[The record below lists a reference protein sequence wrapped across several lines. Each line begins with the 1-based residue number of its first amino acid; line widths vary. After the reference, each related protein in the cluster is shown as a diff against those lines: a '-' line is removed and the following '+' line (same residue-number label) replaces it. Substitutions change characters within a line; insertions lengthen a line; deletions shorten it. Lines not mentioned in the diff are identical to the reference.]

1 MATRHN
7 NPLKFKPN
15 TDFRDL
21 SKFDSI
27 TDSGIYFIND
37 LYDVIHPSTVE
48 QESKPY
54 IDPIVRYPIDYNSQD
69 NSRKYGGYYDNFKS
83 LTISTKD
90 ELFDSVNVP
99 NENNK
104 ISDEGKFMLGGDE
117 FDNGDKASLRFD
129 TKGGY
134 PSFLRGHGNGTTS
147 YRGTTLFNNENTGQ
161 KRSGHQKWFEQI
173 WNQPDPYNYDRYNI
187 NPAHRRGVSIFREVY
202 DPLKKEDNY
211 NDGRFFSSGEDPF
224 ALLGVLIVQG
234 TDHFCIQKFINREYV
249 FYRYRRNGKWGNWK
263 HNLPNV
269 TEYVDSYTKADYD
282 NGIRKDFENINYPI
296 GFDSTQ
302 NRKGYL
308 FHSKDVYSLFE
319 ALYTDTPFTEAEF
332 KKLLDSRIK
341 KSEIDDLVLKSGDT
355 LNELHANI
363 LRFSKKNEVY
373 GRNTLAIIGEF
384 TNGQS
389 PRLAE
394 GENLGVKYKIPD
406 GLLNIASYTHHKD
419 PYKREIIVG
428 DPNTNLLFYV
438 PHLSGIMGRS
448 TSARY
453 LTGYDHNRPWKELPG
468 NKYDFFNTVDLGD
481 AMSTISK
488 KWLRHY
494 KSSPNEYIREMSL
507 PGDTYEAL
515 VYFKVRKGSGYVV
528 YEKLPHPLHLRFSV
542 TQYTNENGFYFNI
555 DYGVEEKKH
564 FMATLDLHGLIAQ
577 GTDNIFR
584 NLEKFSNQEK
594 KAYCWTYAK
603 LDYHPN
609 RMKVEGQVVVVG
621 DYFYPEVSIGYGQ
634 FEVFIDSI
642 YVKKLNNGNWR

>member
-48 QESKPY
+48 HESKPY
-54 IDPIVRYPIDYNSQD
+54 IDPIARYLINYNPKD
-69 NSRKYGGYYDNFKS
+69 NNRKYGGYYDNFKY

-104 ISDEGKFMLGGDE
+104 MSDEGKFMLGGDE

-161 KRSGHQKWFEQI
+161 KRSGHQKWFEQR
-173 WNQPDPYNYDRYNI
+173 WNQPDPYNYDRYSI

-202 DPLKKEDNY
+202 DPLKKADNY

-373 GRNTLAIIGEF
+373 GRNTLAISGEF

-389 PRLAE
+389 PRLSE
-394 GENLGVKYKIPD
+394 GENLGLKYKIPD

-453 LTGYDHNRPWKELPG
+453 LTGYDHNRPWRDLPG
-468 NKYDFFNTVDLGD
+468 NKYSFFNTVDLGD

-515 VYFKVRKGSGYVV
+515 VYFKVRKESGYVV

-542 TQYTNENGFYFNI
+542 TQYTNENGFYFAI
-555 DYGVEEKKH
+555 DYGVDEKKH

-621 DYFYPEVSIGYGQ
+621 DLFYPEVSIGYGQ

>member
-37 LYDVIHPSTVE
+37 LYDVIHPSTTE

-54 IDPIVRYPIDYNSQD
+54 VDPIARYPIDYNPND
-69 NSRKYGGYYDNFKS
+69 NGRKYGGYYDNFKS

-99 NENNK
+99 NKNNE

-147 YRGTTLFNNENTGQ
+147 YRGTTLFNNEDTGQ
-161 KRSGHQKWFEQI
+161 KRSGHQRWFEVI

-187 NPAHRRGVSIFREVY
+187 TPAHRRGVSLFREVY
-202 DPLKKEDNY
+202 DPLKKGDNY

-296 GFDSTQ
+296 GFDSSQ

-355 LNELHANI
+355 LNELHANV

-373 GRNTLAIIGEF
+373 GRNTHANSGEF
-384 TNGQS
+384 NGS
-389 PRLAE
+389 TKLEE
-394 GENLGVKYKIPD
+394 GENLGLKYKIPD
-406 GLLNIASYTHHKD
+406 GLLNIVSYTHHKD
-419 PYKREIIVG
+419 PYIREINIG
-428 DPNTNLLFYV
+428 DPNLNLLFYV
-438 PHLSGIMGRS
+438 PFGSGLMGRS
-448 TSARY
+448 TSAGY
-453 LTGYDHNRPWKELPG
+453 LTGYDHNRPYRPEIAGTAL
-468 NKYDFFNTVDLGD
+468 DFINTTDMGD
-481 AMSTISK
+481 AMVVKSQ
-488 KWLRHY
+488 KWRKLFQAGP
-494 KSSPNEYIREMSL
+494 SEYIKEYTFPDDVWEVLIYTKVKRGNPHIPYERIPYPIHLDFWVTNYTDESYAWMRINY
-507 PGDTYEAL
+507 PDDTTGHT
-515 VYFKVRKGSGYVV
+515 GSY
-528 YEKLPHPLHLRFSV
+528 
-542 TQYTNENGFYFNI
+542 
-555 DYGVEEKKH
+555 
-564 FMATLDLHGLIAQ
+564 DLNASIAQ
-577 GTDNIFR
+577 GADNLFR
-584 NLEKFSNQEK
+584 NLENLSKQERKSTCFIYGDLILRGPRLKFTTITVFSGG
-594 KAYCWTYAK
+594 
-603 LDYHPN
+603 H
-609 RMKVEGQVVVVG
+609 
-621 DYFYPEVSIGYGQ
+621 FYPEVGVPSYDAY
-634 FEVFIDSI
+634 IDTI
-642 YVKKLNNGNWR
+642 YVKRLNNGNYNT